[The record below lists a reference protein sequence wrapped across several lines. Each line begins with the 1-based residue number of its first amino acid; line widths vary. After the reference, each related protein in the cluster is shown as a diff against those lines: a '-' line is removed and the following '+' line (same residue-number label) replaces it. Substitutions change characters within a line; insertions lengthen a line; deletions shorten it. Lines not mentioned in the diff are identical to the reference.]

1 MTDTTRNE
9 AVTESDEGTGDVE
22 TLPNGETR
30 RWWKEAVVYQI
41 YPRSFN
47 DSDGDGVGDI
57 PGIRRKVEY
66 LDDLGVDVVWLN
78 PVYESP
84 NADNG
89 YDISDYRAIMDE
101 FGTMEDWEALLAD
114 LHDRDI
120 RLVMDLVV
128 NHTSDEHAWFR
139 WSRESTESDYRD
151 WYFWREGE
159 DAGAVPW
166 DAEDGPDGEA
176 PPNDWESFFGGPAWT
191 YDEETGEWYLHLFD
205 EKQPDLDW
213 TNERVRE
220 EVFDTMAWWLEKGID
235 GFRMDVINL
244 ISKPEGLPPTDTDRG
259 IETIDRVADGPRVHE
274 YLREMRE
281 AVLSPDLL
289 TVGEMVGEELP
300 MAEARQYVGQG
311 PDRDGLSMLFHF
323 EHMLLD
329 RGEEFWETSEWEL
342 TDLKAVFDRWQA
354 GLADEGW
361 NSLYFANHDQPRS
374 VSRFGD
380 DGEYRRESAKL
391 LATLLHTLQGTPYV
405 YQGEELGM
413 TNVPFESLSEFRDVD
428 TLNPVRRAIER
439 GEIDSFQSVAEGVR
453 ANSRDNARTPMQWS
467 AETNAGFTDGE
478 PWIKVNPNHAEIN
491 VADEREDPDSVW
503 HYYRRL
509 IELRDERDVMAY
521 GDYDPYLREH
531 EEVWAYTRT
540 LGEERWL
547 VVLNFSGT
555 ETEFELPADVVA
567 DADPEVVI
575 GNYEAGETDRE
586 RADETAPIG
595 AAEAGEFRL
604 RPWEARVYDL

>member
-1 MTDTTRNE
+1 MAERADNGAFDAGE
-9 AVTESDEGTGDVE
+9 DGNGTE

-57 PGIRRKVEY
+57 PGIRRKVDY

-89 YDISDYRAIMDE
+89 YDISDYRTIMDE
-101 FGTMEDWEALLAD
+101 FGTMEDWEALLSD

-139 WSRESTESDYRD
+139 RSRESTESDYRD
-151 WYFWREGE
+151 WYFWREGT
-159 DAGAVPW
+159 DAGTVPW

-191 YDEETGEWYLHLFD
+191 YDEGTEEWYLHLFD

-244 ISKPEGLPPTDTDRG
+244 ISKPSGLPPADPERGVDTF
-259 IETIDRVADGPRVHE
+259 DRVADGPRVHE
-274 YLREMRE
+274 YLKEMRE

-300 MAEARQYVGQG
+300 MAEARQYVGQR
-311 PDRDGLSMLFHF
+311 PERDGLSMLFHF

-329 RGEEFWETSEWEL
+329 RGAEFWETSEWDL

-380 DGEYRRESAKL
+380 DGQYRRESAKL

-413 TNVPFESLSEFRDVD
+413 TNVPFDSLEEFRDVD

-439 GEIDSFQSVAEGVR
+439 GEIDGFGSVAEGVR

-467 AETNAGFTDGE
+467 DRANAGFTDGE
-478 PWIKVNPNHAEIN
+478 PWIKVNPNHEEIN
-491 VADEREDPDSVW
+491 VADEREDADSVW

-509 IELRDERDVMAY
+509 IELRTEHDVMAY
-521 GDYDPYLREH
+521 GDYHPYLRDH
-531 EEVWAYTRT
+531 ESVWAYTRT
-540 LGEERWL
+540 LGEVRWL
-547 VVLNFSGT
+547 VALNFSGT
-555 ETEFELPADVVA
+555 ATEFELPADVVS
-567 DADPEVVI
+567 DADPRVI
-575 GNYEAGETDRE
+575 IANYD
-586 RADETAPIG
+586 ADGRDWLRSVEEG
-595 AAEAGEFRL
+595 DFRL
-604 RPWEARVYDL
+604 RPWEARVYDI